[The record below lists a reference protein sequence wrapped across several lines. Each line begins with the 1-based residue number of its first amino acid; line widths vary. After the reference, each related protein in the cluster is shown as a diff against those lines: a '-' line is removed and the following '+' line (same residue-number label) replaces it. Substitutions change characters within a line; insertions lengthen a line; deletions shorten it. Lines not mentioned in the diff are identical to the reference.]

1 MCPLCRGG
9 KFVHPLKEGRPDYQS
24 PLVPCRC
31 VRSQLE
37 ADRRERMLRW
47 CELPEASAGMTFEAF
62 KQRRHV
68 TMAYLQSRRLAQGDL
83 KWLTL
88 MGGGNRGKTH
98 LAVAVCRDWLRQ
110 GKLARYAY
118 VPLLL
123 DELRRGFGATGPE
136 SYEARWDMFLRVPLL
151 VLDDLGA
158 ENPTPWVQE
167 RLDTLIDSRLMAGLA
182 LMVTTNLNMD
192 EIPERI
198 RSRLERGGEIA
209 AIEGP
214 EYSCR

>member
-1 MCPLCRGG
+1 
-9 KFVHPLKEGRPDYQS
+9 
-24 PLVPCRC
+24 
-31 VRSQLE
+31 
-37 ADRRERMLRW
+37 
-47 CELPEASAGMTFEAF
+47 MTFEAF
-62 KQRRHV
+62 KLWWDVTKAYRLARRI
-68 TMAYLQSRRLAQGDL
+68 AQGDL

-88 MGGGNRGKTH
+88 MGGPNRGKTH
-98 LAVAVCRDWLRQ
+98 LAVAVCRNWLQQ

-123 DELRRGFGATGPE
+123 DELRRGFGATGAE

-151 VLDDLGA
+151 VLDDLGV

-167 RLDTLIDSRLMAGLA
+167 RLDTLIDARLMAGLA

-198 RSRLERGGEIA
+198 RTRLERGGEIVP
-209 AIEGP
+209 IEGP
-214 EYSCR
+214 EYR

>member
-1 MCPLCRGG
+1 
-9 KFVHPLKEGRPDYQS
+9 
-24 PLVPCRC
+24 
-31 VRSQLE
+31 
-37 ADRRERMLRW
+37 
-47 CELPEASAGMTFEAF
+47 MTFEAF
-62 KQRRHV
+62 DRHRHV
-68 TMAYLQSRRLAQGDL
+68 VPAYILARQLAHGDL
-83 KWLTL
+83 SWLTI

-98 LAVAVCRDWLRQ
+98 LAVAVCRSWLQQ

-123 DELRRGFGATGPE
+123 DELRRGFGATGAE
-136 SYEARWDMFLRVPLL
+136 GYEARWDMFLHVPLL
-151 VLDDLGA
+151 VLDDLGV

-167 RLDTLIDSRLMAGLA
+167 RLDTLIDARLMAGLA

-198 RSRLERGGEIA
+198 RSRLERGGEIV

-214 EYSCR
+214 EYCGR